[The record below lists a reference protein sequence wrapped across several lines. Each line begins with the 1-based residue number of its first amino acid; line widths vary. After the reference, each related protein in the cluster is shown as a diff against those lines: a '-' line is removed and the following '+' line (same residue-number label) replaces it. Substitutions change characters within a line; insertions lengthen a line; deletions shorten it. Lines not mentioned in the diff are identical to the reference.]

1 MAKWD
6 IINSLDEVKIGLGHL
21 YIKKNQKQDLDL
33 VLEEITKI
41 QLGITEYMRD
51 KSKLN
56 LWYEKHFAKE
66 VHPNTDI

>member
-6 IINSLDEVKIGLGHL
+6 IINSLDEVKIGLGH
-21 YIKKNQKQDLDL
+21 LDL